1 MPRRKKGIRLWLRP
15 KRRDRTGVRNA
26 TWIILDGEKH
36 IATGCAADEIA
47 AAEAKLAD
55 YVAAKYQPTRKARD
69 IEEIDVADV
78 LAIYYEDCRERQ
90 ADFAKFKGRLERLN
104 EFWGGMKLAEVTG
117 QSCRKYAASRGNRG
131 GARRGESVGAELAT
145 PEDRRRAGTGLRVG
159 GTG

>member
-90 ADFAKFKGRLERLN
+90 ADFAKFRLFWLLHLLN
-104 EFWGGMKLAEVTG
+104 IGLCA
-117 QSCRKYAASRGNRG
+117 SKYRFA
-131 GARRGESVGAELAT
+131 
-145 PEDRRRAGTGLRVG
+145 
-159 GTG
+159 